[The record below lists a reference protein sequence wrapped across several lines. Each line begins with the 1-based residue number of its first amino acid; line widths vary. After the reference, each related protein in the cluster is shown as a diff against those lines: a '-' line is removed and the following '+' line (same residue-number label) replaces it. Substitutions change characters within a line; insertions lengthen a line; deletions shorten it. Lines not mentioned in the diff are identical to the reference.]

1 MIPRNRPVI
10 NEADIAARAG
20 VPVAAWRRRDAPA
33 FRQHVPNLLSGGRL
47 VLYDLAQAEAYLAG
61 KPVPALKTEPH
72 PKDRLNA
79 TEAADILGI
88 ESSTVHAY
96 AVQGYLSRGE
106 TVYGTRVWPRH
117 EIEQRRDNPPS
128 RGKDGG
134 RPAGIPQGP
143 RKAHPYEN
151 DPRLQTAA
159 HALAA
164 GGDTPVISRIAASLA
179 QQHGGSARTWER
191 LLTQARQT
199 TTEP

>member
-20 VPVAAWRRRDAPA
+20 VPVATWRRRDAPA

-47 VLYDLAQAEAYLAG
+47 VLYNLAQAEAYLAG

-128 RGKDGG
+128 RG
-134 RPAGIPQGP
+134 
-143 RKAHPYEN
+143 
-151 DPRLQTAA
+151 
-159 HALAA
+159 
-164 GGDTPVISRIAASLA
+164 DTPVISRIAASLA